1 LHLASAPTR
10 PGSMLRLLRTPH
22 RLASAPAAL
31 IVLLTAG
38 CDQPRAHGDQNALI
52 VAADTDFWMEVEE
65 LFRDAVEPTIQTVRN
80 ERPFRITQQEPTALR
95 EWGNLQRFRQIIAVG
110 DLNDAWIQE
119 ALDRYRSEPPNPPAL
134 LQVQNVWARG
144 QIVSVLLLPENGKAE
159 ALAQLAPDLRS
170 ILDEQ
175 FRSYARNRMF
185 VSGENAALA
194 DSLLQNVGFS
204 VTFPQV
210 YRYSAADSV
219 FHFRNDNPSPTEL
232 IREVVVTW
240 QSPIPEEDP
249 TRSELEAWRLAFT
262 EAEYANPQNLDTLVV
277 SYRDIEVNGLFGVEY
292 QSAWVSPPDYW
303 IAGGPFI
310 TRALRCPSQDRL
322 YLMDAW
328 LYAPGRDKY
337 EYMIQ
342 LQTILDSFRC
352 R

>member
-1 LHLASAPTR
+1 
-10 PGSMLRLLRTPH
+10 MLRLFRTSR
-22 RLASAPAAL
+22 RLAAAPAAL
-31 IVLLTAG
+31 LVLLTAG

-52 VAADTDFWMEVEE
+52 VAADTDFWMEVED

-80 ERPFRITQQEPTALR
+80 ERPFRVTQQEPTALR
-95 EWGNLQRFRQIIAVG
+95 EWGNLQRFRQIVAVG
-110 DLNDAWIQE
+110 DLNDVWIQE
-119 ALDRYRSEPPNPPAL
+119 ALDRYREETPVPPAL
-134 LQVQNVWARG
+134 LQVENVWARG
-144 QIVSVLLLPENGKAE
+144 QVVSVLLLPESGKAE

-175 FRSYARNRMF
+175 FRRYARNRMF
-185 VSGENAALA
+185 VSGENAPLA
-194 DSLLQNVGFS
+194 DSLFQNVGFA

-240 QSPIPEEDP
+240 QSPIPEEDL

-277 SYRDIEVNGLFGVEY
+277 SYRNVEVNGLSGVEY
-292 QSAWVSPPDYW
+292 QSAWVSPPEYW
-303 IAGGPFI
+303 VAGGPFI